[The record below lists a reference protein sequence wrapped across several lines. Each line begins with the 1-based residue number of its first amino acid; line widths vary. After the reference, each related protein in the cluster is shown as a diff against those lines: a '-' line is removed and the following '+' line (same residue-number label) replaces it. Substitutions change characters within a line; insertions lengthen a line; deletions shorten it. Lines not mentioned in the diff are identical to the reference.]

1 MRRLLKGVMWI
12 VVAVLALLLLAVG
25 VAAAVPLASDPPV
38 DMSAHGAGSSSV
50 EPASSGLQRAF
61 PATNDPADNP
71 TTPERVALGR
81 LLFFDPVLSEGNDV
95 ACATCHH
102 PDLGF
107 SDGRATSVAPGGAS
121 PARNALTLWNVAYS
135 QSLFWDGRVGTLEE
149 QALVPLTHA
158 DEMAVADPATLAAE
172 LRAIP
177 EYAALFESAFGI
189 APQAISADHVA
200 QALAAFQ
207 RSLISA
213 NSPFDRYAAGEFDA
227 LPHAQ
232 RRGLAIFRSGATRC
246 FECHG
251 APTFASDTFRVIGV
265 PSDDP
270 GRAAVADDGVFGAF
284 KVPTL
289 RNVAL
294 SAPYMHDG
302 SLATLEEVI
311 DFYRDG
317 GGRAHGFEK
326 VDVFV
331 NPFTL
336 SDQERADLLAF
347 LYALTDESGLPEIPA
362 SVPSGL
368 PVVAHVE
375 NPQRAV
381 AAAINAGGEGGA
393 AAAAGAPQ
401 TITVA
406 AGETIQAAVDRA
418 RPGDTVQIPYGVY
431 HERVAVDISGLTLV
445 GVANEAGEWPV
456 LDGQGQLSE
465 GVIASGNDF
474 TVGNLHVRNYTDN
487 GVLVEGARGVHFH
500 DIVAENVGTY
510 GVYPVRSTDVV
521 IERVTVSGVD
531 DAGIYAGQSENVIV
545 RDSTAFGNVI
555 GIELENTLG
564 GEVYGNHVYDNSNG
578 ILIVLLP
585 QLTSKISSGAK
596 IHDNVVEHNNTANF
610 APEGATARIVPP
622 GSGILLI
629 GTDNNEVYD
638 NTIVG
643 NKTAGLAIF
652 SLTGTGAFNENELD
666 VGPLAE
672 GNYAHDNTY
681 ADNAYDPDPVVAE
694 LGIPAGDILWDTTGA
709 HNRFDEP
716 GATSFPPLLPGDG
729 WPGFLRT
736 AYGNVFRVLSGLLG

>member
-1 MRRLLKGVMWI
+1 MRTALKIVFGIFIALIAVF
-12 VVAVLALLLLAVG
+12 VVALV
-25 VAAAVPLASDPPV
+25 VAALVPGESDPPV
-38 DMSAHGAGSSSV
+38 DMTAHGAGSSSV
-50 EPASSGLQRAF
+50 EPATSGLLRAF
-61 PATNDPADNP
+61 PPTNEPPDNP
-71 TTPERVALGR
+71 MTPEKVALGR
-81 LLFFDPVLSEGNDV
+81 LLFFDPVLSENNDI

-107 SDGRATSVAPGGAS
+107 GDAQPTSAGPNGVALT
-121 PARNALTLWNVAYS
+121 RNAPTLWNVAYT
-135 QSLFWDGRVGTLEE
+135 QSLFWDGRLSSLEE
-149 QALVPLTHA
+149 QAMIPLTHS
-158 DEMAVADPATLAAE
+158 DEMAVGDPATMVADLAS
-172 LRAIP
+172 IP
-177 EYAALFESAFGI
+177 EYADLFRAAFGI
-189 APQAISADHVA
+189 EPADITPGHVT

-207 RSLISA
+207 RTLISDD
-213 NSPFDRYAAGEFDA
+213 SPFDRYAAGDFNA
-227 LPHAQ
+227 LTPQQ

-270 GRAAVADDGVFGAF
+270 GRAAVADDGLNGAF

-289 RNVAL
+289 RNIAL

-311 DFYRDG
+311 DFYKQG

-331 NPFTL
+331 NPFDL
-336 SDQERADLLAF
+336 NEQEQADLLAF
-347 LYALTDESGLPEIPA
+347 LYALTDESGLPEVPT

-368 PVVAHVE
+368 ATVAPVA
-375 NPQRAV
+375 NPQREV
-381 AAAINAGGEGGA
+381 AASFNTGHEGAVVESGA
-393 AAAAGAPQ
+393 AR
-401 TITVA
+401 TIRVG
-406 AGETIQAAVDRA
+406 AGETIQSAVDQA
-418 RPGDTVQIPYGVY
+418 RPGDTVEIPYGVY
-431 HERVAVDISGLTLV
+431 HERVAVDVSDITLRGL
-445 GVANEAGEWPV
+445 ANEAGEFPV
-456 LDGQGQLSE
+456 LDGQGTLSE
-465 GVIASGNDF
+465 GVIASGNHF
-474 TVGNLHVRNYTDN
+474 TVGNLHLMNYTDN
-487 GVLVEGARGVHFH
+487 GVLVEGAQGVHFH
-500 DIVAENVGTY
+500 DIIAENVGTY
-510 GVYPVRSTDVV
+510 GVYPVRSSDVL

-564 GEVYGNHVYDNSNG
+564 GEVYNNHLYDNSNG

-596 IHDNVVEHNNTANF
+596 IYNNLVENNNTPNF
-610 APEGATARIVPP
+610 APEGAVARIVPP

-629 GTDNNEVYD
+629 GTDNNEVYE
-638 NTIVG
+638 NTITG
-643 NKTAGLAIF
+643 NKTAGVAVF

-672 GNYAHDNTY
+672 GNYIHGNTY
-681 ADNAYDPDPVVAE
+681 ENNAYDPDPIVAE

-709 HNRFDEP
+709 NNRFDEA
-716 GATSFPPLLPGDG
+716 GASSFPPLLPGG
-729 WPGFLRT
+729 NWPGFLRN
-736 AYGNVFRVLSGLLG
+736 AYGNVFKVLTGLIG